1 MEMEHINENL
11 IKVFIDA
18 SDLEERGIT
27 FLDLVSGKEHIEHFF
42 YSILEE
48 VDIDE
53 HFRDS
58 EAVTFQVM
66 PKQNGIELY
75 ISRNDIGDVEGWS
88 SELTKHLMDTQDEIA
103 QHESEKKQTFD
114 DQHTSETKDDLE
126 NLLNQPLI
134 IKLETLEDV
143 FSCTEAIYNIGSIHA
158 DLYHYESNYFLDIQM
173 GTSLLLPHQLM
184 AINLQAI
191 EYGQKTSI
199 TPAILQEHG
208 QLIRESDAIEY
219 FATTFK

>member
-27 FLDLVSGKEHIEHFF
+27 FLDLVSGQEHIEHFF

-88 SELTKHLMDTQDEIA
+88 SELTKHLMDTQDEIV
-103 QHESEKKQTFD
+103 QHENEKKQNN
-114 DQHTSETKDDLE
+114 DQHTTEE
-126 NLLNQPLI
+126 NDSLGNSFNQPLI
-134 IKLETLEDV
+134 IKFESLDDV
-143 FSCTEAIYNIGSIHA
+143 FSGTQAIDKIGSIHA
-158 DLYHYESNYFLDIQM
+158 DLYHYDSHYFLDIQV

-184 AINLQAI
+184 AINLQAL
-191 EYGQKTSI
+191 EYGQKTSM
-199 TPAILQEHG
+199 TQAILQEHG
-208 QLIRESDAIEY
+208 HLIRESDAIEY